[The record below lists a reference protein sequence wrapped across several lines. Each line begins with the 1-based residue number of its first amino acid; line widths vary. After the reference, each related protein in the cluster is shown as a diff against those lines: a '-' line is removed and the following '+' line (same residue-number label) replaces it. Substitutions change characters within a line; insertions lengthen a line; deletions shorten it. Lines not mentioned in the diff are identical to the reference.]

1 MSSLV
6 QKREDTLEYAGVV
19 FFGAY
24 FLSLAA
30 LVVSYVH
37 PL

>member
-1 MSSLV
+1 MSSLTE
-6 QKREDTLEYAGVV
+6 KHEDTLEYAGVV

-24 FLSLAA
+24 FLGLAA
-30 LVVSYVH
+30 LVMSYVH